1 MRAYPEVDFRYMI
14 WPQEQLQPRRC
25 KSNPGLHL
33 RSQEQ
38 LPGGLSWLDFN
49 NATVTWQVQE
59 AGRKDGKEALKKGP
73 GVVAELPGSS
83 EQIRQ

>member
-14 WPQEQLQPRRC
+14 WP
-25 KSNPGLHL
+25 
-33 RSQEQ
+33 QEQ

-73 GVVAELPGSS
+73 GIVAE
-83 EQIRQ
+83 